1 MSSADHAL
9 GAGRRVLL
17 RRWYRAERGSGTVL
31 ALAIIG
37 VVMTITLSAVLVGQ
51 SLVSLARARVAADAA
66 ALAAADTVSGRVQG
80 SDPCQRA
87 AQVAQAH
94 DVVLEDC
101 EAAAARTRVV
111 VRANDPLLEIRVE
124 SVAGPPP

>member
-37 VVMTITLSAVLVGQ
+37 VVVTITLSAVLVGQ

-66 ALAAADTVSGRVQG
+66 ALAAADTVSGRVRG
-80 SDPCQRA
+80 PDPCQRA

-111 VRANDPLLEIRVE
+111 VRANDHILEIRVE